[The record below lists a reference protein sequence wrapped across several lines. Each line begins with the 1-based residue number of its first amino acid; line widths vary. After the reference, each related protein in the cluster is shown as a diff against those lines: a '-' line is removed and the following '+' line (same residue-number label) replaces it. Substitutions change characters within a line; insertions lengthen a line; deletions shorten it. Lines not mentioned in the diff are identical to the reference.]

1 MEEGMRRGIL
11 AWVAIVGMSLTGC
24 NLAEADG
31 GGPSLPAIVAHRGG
45 TADYPENTLR
55 AIDGALHNGADQIW
69 LTVQLSADGVPVL
82 YRPADLSTLTP
93 ASGPVASRTAAELVQ
108 LNAGWNFRRTLP
120 DGSTTFPYRS
130 QPTPIP
136 TLSDALASVP
146 GTMPVILDMKAL
158 PAAPQ
163 VAAVARVID
172 EHRAWSRVRFYSTD
186 ASYRDAWA
194 NYPQARQFETRDATR
209 ARLLNVALAQR
220 CEAPPQA
227 GIWAG
232 FEWSRDMTVVERFTL
247 GEAATPVRANLWTP
261 AAMRCFS
268 AAGPAHVVAF
278 GVNNIDAYHEAAC
291 LGVEGVLVDSPKAAR
306 EWRAQFA
313 VALDCPVAAAR
324 P

>member
-1 MEEGMRRGIL
+1 
-11 AWVAIVGMSLTGC
+11 
-24 NLAEADG
+24 
-31 GGPSLPAIVAHRGG
+31 
-45 TADYPENTLR
+45 
-55 AIDGALHNGADQIW
+55 
-69 LTVQLSADGVPVL
+69 
-82 YRPADLSTLTP
+82 
-93 ASGPVASRTAAELVQ
+93 
-108 LNAGWNFRRTLP
+108 
-120 DGSTTFPYRS
+120 
-130 QPTPIP
+130 
-136 TLSDALASVP
+136 
-146 GTMPVILDMKAL
+146 
-158 PAAPQ
+158 
-163 VAAVARVID
+163 
-172 EHRAWSRVRFYSTD
+172 VRFYSTD
-186 ASYRDAWA
+186 ASNRDAWA